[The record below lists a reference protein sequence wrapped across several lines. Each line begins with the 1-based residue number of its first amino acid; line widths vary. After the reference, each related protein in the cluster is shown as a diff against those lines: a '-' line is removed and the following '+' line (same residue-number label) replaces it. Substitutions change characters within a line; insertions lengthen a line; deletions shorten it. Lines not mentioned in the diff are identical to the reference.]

1 MDFGISKIGQQGY
14 STPSVE
20 PRRTGIGAQE
30 QQGVLAQAF
39 RGKQGVSQPYGASQ
53 GLAARLD
60 AINCELS
67 PKNPGDGIGKKVDYL
82 A

>member
-1 MDFGISKIGQQGY
+1 MDFGISKIGQQGHA
-14 STPSVE
+14 TPVT
-20 PRRTGIGAQE
+20 PMRYTGVGAQE
-30 QQGVLAQAF
+30 QQGVFAQAF
-39 RGKQGVSQPYGASQ
+39 RGKGVSQPYGATQ